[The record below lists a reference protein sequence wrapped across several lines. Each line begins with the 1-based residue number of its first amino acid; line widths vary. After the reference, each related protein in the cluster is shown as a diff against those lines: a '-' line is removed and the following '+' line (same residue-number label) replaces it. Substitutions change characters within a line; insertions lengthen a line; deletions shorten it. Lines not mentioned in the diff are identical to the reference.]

1 MKNKKTIIALLVIA
15 LLGGTYFYLKPAQAE
30 KTVLNEEDIKAV
42 ITEEVKKGDL
52 TVDVSATG
60 ILYSSKDVTVGAQAS
75 GQIKKLNIKIGDV
88 VKKGDLLVEIDST
101 TQMNTLNTNKADLTS
116 SIATLN
122 SKKVSLKDAELKLN
136 RQKEMF
142 KNNAAT
148 QDTLETFQLNYE
160 QAQAEVKIAEATVQ
174 SKQIA
179 LNTAEKNLSYT
190 KIISPVN
197 GTVVAI
203 PVTEG
208 QTVNAVQS
216 APTIAIISDL
226 SQMKVK
232 TQIAESDVNKVKPN
246 MKLTFNILGGNKKY
260 DGELESID
268 PAPTTISDNGTIS
281 SSSTSAIYYYGIFYV
296 KNSGDFKPYM
306 TANINIKAQEAKNA
320 LLVSSS
326 AIYKKDGVNF
336 VKVLNGNKLE
346 EKQVKTGI
354 DNKIKIEVLSGLN
367 EGDKVVLS
375 SDKAKATDMR
385 RPMM

>member
-1 MKNKKTIIALLVIA
+1 MKNKKTILTVIIVA
-15 LLGGTYFYLKPAQAE
+15 LLGGGYFYLNSAKAE
-30 KTVLNEEDIKAV
+30 KANLTEDDIKTI
-42 ITEEVKKGDL
+42 ITESPKYGDL

-101 TQMNTLNTNKADLTS
+101 NQINSLNTNKADLSS

-122 SKKVSLKDAELKLN
+122 SKKVALKDAELKLN
-136 RQKEMF
+136 RQKELF

-148 QDTLETFQLNYE
+148 QDTVETNQLNYE
-160 QAQAEVKIAEATVQ
+160 QAQADVKIAEATVQ
-174 SKQIA
+174 SRQIA

-208 QTVNAVQS
+208 QTVNSVQS

-232 TQIAESDVNKVKPN
+232 TQIAESDVNKVKSG
-246 MKLTFNILGGNKKY
+246 MKLSFSILGGNKKY
-260 DGELESID
+260 DSILESID

-281 SSSTSAIYYYGIFYV
+281 SSSTTAIYYYGIFYV
-296 KNSGDFKPYM
+296 QNKGDFKPYM
-306 TANINIKAQEAKNA
+306 TANINIKAQESKNT
-320 LLVSSS
+320 LIISSS
-326 AIYKKDGVNF
+326 AVYKKEGKTF
-336 VKVLNGNKLE
+336 VKVLNGNKIE
-346 EKQVKTGI
+346 EKNIELGI
-354 DNKIKIEVLSGLN
+354 DNKIKVEVLKGLQ
-367 EGDKVVLS
+367 EVDKVILS
-375 SDKAKATDMR
+375 SDKAKSTDMR